1 MDANKNILM
10 NIHYMSDS
18 TLKLE
23 IILIDDG
30 SEHSYLRFLRQCVLY
45 FVYLFSTIQYLIQ

>member
-30 SEHSYLRFLRQCVLY
+30 SEHSYLSIPV
-45 FVYLFSTIQYLIQ
+45 IHK